1 MSTMTMPAVA
11 LRDMTVLPNT
21 IIHFD
26 VSRKK
31 SIKAVENAMLSS
43 QLIFLVCQKEASVNN
58 PGFEDLSA
66 VGCVAVVKQVLKL
79 PGDIVRVLVEGK
91 HRAKLL
97 SILDGEDYLKVS
109 VEEILGK
116 NSDSAFENTD
126 GEEEAAISS
135 DYENEAKL
143 RELKELC
150 DAYIEKFPKALKS
163 VSIDF
168 KNEKELLELLDEI
181 AANLPVPN
189 EKKQE
194 ILEAV
199 DVDARYL
206 AVCRILKD
214 EVEIARLRNEMQNGI
229 REKIAKNQKEYILRE
244 QMGYIKKELGDDA
257 DTDTEADGYAKRLD
271 ELEATDEV
279 KDRILKEIKRFKML
293 SASSSESGVARG
305 YIETLLDMPWDKME
319 PENRDLGNAEA
330 ILERD
335 HYGLKK
341 VKERILEFLAVRNL
355 TSKGES
361 PIICLV
367 GPPGTGKTS
376 IAKSIAEALEKK
388 YVRVCLGGVRDEA
401 EIRGHRRTYVGAL
414 PGRIAEGIKSA
425 KVKNPLM
432 LLDEI
437 DKVSGD
443 HKGDTASALLEVL
456 DSEQNKAFRDHYLEI
471 PIDLSEVLFIATANY
486 AENIP
491 RPLYDRMEIV
501 EVSGYTANEKF
512 HIAKDHLLKKQLEKN
527 GLNSEQAD
535 ISDDAIRAII
545 SGYTRESGVRSLE
558 REIGKVLRKCARR
571 IYENKDEKLFITEA
585 NLEEYLGKLR
595 YLKDSV
601 NKEDEIGIVRGL
613 AYTSVGG
620 DTLEIEVNTM
630 PGRGEVTLTGKLG
643 DVMKESAMAGLSYV
657 RSIAEKYGIKAEYF
671 KSHDFHIHVP
681 EGAVPKDG
689 PSAGITMATA
699 LLSAVTK
706 SPVRFDVAMT
716 GEITLRGRVLPIGG
730 LKEKLLAAKLAG
742 VKKVMVPFENEK
754 DVSELDAEITDDLKI
769 VFVKSMD
776 DVIPEVFRDGV
787 RIKPKKKSKQD

>member
-97 SILDGEDYLKVS
+97 SLLDGEDYLKVS

>member
-97 SILDGEDYLKVS
+97 SLLDGEDYLKVS
-109 VEEILGK
+109 VEEILEK

-126 GEEEAAISS
+126 GEEAAAISS

-199 DVDARYL
+199 DADARYL

-571 IYENKDEKLFITEA
+571 IYENKDEKLFVTEA